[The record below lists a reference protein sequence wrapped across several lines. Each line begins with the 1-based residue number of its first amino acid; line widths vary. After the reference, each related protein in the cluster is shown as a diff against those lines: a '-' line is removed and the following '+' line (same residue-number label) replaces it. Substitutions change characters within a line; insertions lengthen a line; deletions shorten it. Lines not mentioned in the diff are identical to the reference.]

1 MQNKIRVNNIK
12 QFREVEKLLL
22 ADGYYWA
29 SNRNKDDGLNDD
41 EAIKANSILID
52 YDKNIKQLLFS
63 SKGNDEY
70 DYDFYKNVFGYDQF
84 LLSKGI
90 SGKNDK
96 KVLVIVKG
104 DKSKLQLILDH
115 FRSVSDLPDVKDH
128 EILQIVLLNN
138 EVKSIGTLIWWNSED
153 PNIDFYI
160 RDAIVEADDFIK
172 NNIVEKVEVKKEE
185 EMKKTIKLNAN
196 DFDFV
201 NDLRNTVND
210 SPFTGYTFINE
221 LRYEIEKIEHLSEIL
236 DEIAHGE
243 LEKLLIN
250 YIMGDGDGLE
260 LVRQK
265 QYIVRSA
272 NKDEDGDYAYL
283 SDLNGP
289 TYTRDNARKFT
300 SYESANEKAGAFG
313 VVETL

>member
-63 SKGNDEY
+63 SRENDSY

-115 FRSVSDLPDVKDH
+115 FRSVSDLPDIKDH

-138 EVKSIGTLIWWNSED
+138 EVKSIGTLSWYKEKD

-160 RDAIVEADDFIK
+160 KDAVVEADDFIK
-172 NNIVEKVEVKKEE
+172 NNITKQEEAKEE
-185 EMKKTIKLNAN
+185 EKMKKVIKLATN

-201 NDLRNTVND
+201 NSLSDDVND

-221 LRYEIEKIEHLSEIL
+221 LKYDDEKIEHLSEIL
-236 DEIAHGE
+236 DSLADGE

-250 YIMGDGDGLE
+250 YIMGDGDELE
-260 LVRQK
+260 LVRQEL
-265 QYIVRSA
+265 YIVRSA

-283 SDLNGP
+283 SNLNGP
-289 TYTRDNARKFT
+289 TYSRVNARKFT
-300 SYESANEKAGAFG
+300 SRESANEKTGAFG
-313 VVETL
+313 IVETL